1 MDDLIKTF
9 HIDWRLLIA
18 QSVNFVIVIVVLGVF
33 ALKPLVKL
41 MKEREEKIKKGI
53 TDAEKIEGKML
64 EIEEERE
71 VEVKKGRKEAQGI
84 ISKSEKQGE
93 EVRAEKV
100 TKAQKE
106 VEKIITDARSQI
118 GAERTLM
125 LKDVKD
131 ELGGLIALALD
142 KIASG
147 SIDEKKH
154 KKLIEQTIADLKNA
168 DLK

>member
-53 TDAEKIEGKML
+53 TDAEKIDEKMV
-64 EIEEERE
+64 EIKKERE
-71 VEVKKGRKEAQGI
+71 VEVKKGRKEAQQI

-93 EVRAEKV
+93 DVRIEKV

-106 VEKIITDARSQI
+106 VEKIITDARAQI
-118 GAERTLM
+118 SAERSLM

-131 ELGGLIALALD
+131 ELGGLIALALG
-142 KIASG
+142 KISSD
-147 SIDEKKH
+147 SIDGKKH
-154 KKLIEQTIADLKNA
+154 KKLIEQTIADLK
-168 DLK
+168 DSELK